1 MNMRLFLFFPCIL
14 IGNLQAMDRIH
25 EFVRQANPSNPERTN
40 LFAIQRG
47 QLGGTY
53 VETQH
58 IHYSSNQE
66 FVPGRSFFG
75 EMWQGLKSGGKQT
88 AFDIGHCPGKLL
100 DYGLQVVATVA
111 VTTAF
116 TFLKD
121 TLMRLWNKQ
130 ELTKQE
136 EQQTLERLLAYYGV
150 LQNLIKEHPRK
161 TETEREEF
169 RKLVEKKEDLARK
182 LGARLA
188 SHMTAQE
195 VASDKPMA
203 A

>member
-1 MNMRLFLFFPCIL
+1 
-14 IGNLQAMDRIH
+14 
-25 EFVRQANPSNPERTN
+25 
-40 LFAIQRG
+40 
-47 QLGGTY
+47 
-53 VETQH
+53 
-58 IHYSSNQE
+58 
-66 FVPGRSFFG
+66 
-75 EMWQGLKSGGKQT
+75 
-88 AFDIGHCPGKLL
+88 
-100 DYGLQVVATVA
+100 
-111 VTTAF
+111 
-116 TFLKD
+116 
-121 TLMRLWNKQ
+121 MRLWNKQ

-195 VASDKPMA
+195 DASATPMA